1 MIISSSRRFI
11 FIHTMKTAGDSV
23 AVALKPSLARNDLLL
38 QNDFQ
43 AWRRRVTGG
52 NPREFQLL
60 TKHSPAL
67 EVRDQLSSEVWDSY
81 FKFAFVRHP
90 VSRAMSFYR
99 YISQKADQRRRLLA
113 RNVWYQTPPGRSG
126 DPIHWPAMK
135 VFLATDSFST
145 FIRHPGIAEVPGM
158 QPQSDFV
165 CDRTGEVIVDF
176 VGRYE
181 CLEQDMATV
190 QDSIGL
196 PRQTLDRRNASG
208 GRHSTTSDLSREDL
222 DYLVGKFEVD
232 FVRFGY
238 DR

>member
-23 AVALKPSLARNDLLL
+23 AVALTPSLARNDFLL

-52 NPREFQLL
+52 NPREFQML

-67 EVRDQLSSEVWDSY
+67 EVREQLPPEMWESY

-99 YISQKADQRRRLLA
+99 YISQKAEQRKRLLA
-113 RNVWYQTPPGRSG
+113 RNVWYQTPPGRPG
-126 DPIHWPAMK
+126 DPVHWPAMK
-135 VFLATDSFST
+135 VFVATDSFST
-145 FIRHPGIAEVPGM
+145 FIRHPDIAGVPGM

-165 CDRTGEVIVDF
+165 CDEAGEVIVDF

-196 PRQTLDRRNASG
+196 PRQRLDRRNASV
-208 GRHSTTSDLSREDL
+208 GRHSTTSGVSEEDL
-222 DYLVGKFEVD
+222 DYLLEKFQVD